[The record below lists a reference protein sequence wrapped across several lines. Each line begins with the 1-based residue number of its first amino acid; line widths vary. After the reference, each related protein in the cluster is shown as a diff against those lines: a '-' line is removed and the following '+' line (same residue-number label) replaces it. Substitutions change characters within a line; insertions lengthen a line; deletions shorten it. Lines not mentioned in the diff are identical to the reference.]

1 MQVHS
6 QIPQSHSVAKYN
18 YFSSPAQNSFN
29 RGQFQPQHQVNY
41 NQTSAFIASPKV
53 VTYHAWYADSGAS
66 SHVTADLGKFLTYFF
81 YCGGEKLVVDSGD
94 QLDISH
100 IRIVVVCSH
109 SMPIVKLKLDRVL
122 HVPKIAKNL
131 LSISRFTVDNN
142 ALAEFV
148 DDVI

>member
-6 QIPQSHSVAKYN
+6 QIPPSHSVAKYN

-53 VTYHAWYADSGAS
+53 
-66 SHVTADLGKFLTYFF
+66 FLTYSS

-100 IRIVVVCSH
+100 IRSVVVCSH